1 MFSLKKFLAPL
12 FSPLS
17 VCVEL
22 MAFGLVLLV
31 FSRKQKTGKFFVVLG
46 MVVLVMCSYE
56 GVSGRILRTLE
67 SQYPPLQVAEL
78 MPYKNGG
85 VGDTICKVGRGV
97 GGWSIQGSDVA
108 HPVAN
113 FPLFSCQ
120 AHGRNPAASSSPGQ

>member
-17 VCVEL
+17 ICVEL
-22 MAFGLVLLV
+22 MAFGLVLLL
-31 FSRKQKTGKFFVVLG
+31 FSRKQKTGKFCVVLG

-67 SQYPPLQVAEL
+67 TQYPPLQVAEL

-85 VGDTICKVGRGV
+85 LAKD
-97 GGWSIQGSDVA
+97 
-108 HPVAN
+108 
-113 FPLFSCQ
+113 L
-120 AHGRNPAASSSPGQ
+120 